1 VCYAV
6 IWDALKAAAA
16 SDVATAK
23 VILES
28 AGVVVSTKDMTV
40 CYDERGESHVMLM
53 QHSLHG
59 PRFAAGCFPQCKKS
73 TFSAQ

>member
-1 VCYAV
+1 MHDFVCCAV

-23 VILES
+23 VILDS
-28 AGVVVSTKDMTV
+28 AGVVVSTEDMTV

-53 QHSLHG
+53 QHFTAW
-59 PRFAAGCFPQCKKS
+59 P
-73 TFSAQ
+73 